1 MERFLGWF
9 VPRTPVQD
17 SCSLEPTWVALV
29 WHPPSTALFDPHH
42 VGGDGVVAPG
52 CPPAALPAGCHLLGS
67 ARSPLMLGKMEAGGE
82 GGHRG

>member
-42 VGGDGVVAPG
+42 VGGMGWWHQAAHQLPYLLVATFWAVLA
-52 CPPAALPAGCHLLGS
+52 PP
-67 ARSPLMLGKMEAGGE
+67 
-82 GGHRG
+82 